1 MNMTRFAG
9 KTAYVT
15 GAGSGLGR
23 ATSIRLADEGAVVA
37 CFDINE
43 AAAKE
48 TANTVLAAGG
58 TAHVVAVD
66 VSDETSV
73 RAAVADA
80 HGAVGMPD
88 VLANVAGIGGFAH
101 THELSIEQWQRILGV
116 NLTGTFLMA
125 KAVLPMMIDRGGVIV
140 NIASTAGVRSQPY
153 SAAYCA
159 SKGGV
164 VAMSRA
170 LALEYIDRAVRVVAI
185 APGGMDTPMVQS
197 FTFPDGANV
206 EKFTRITSPLGFS
219 QPSEVAATIAYVA
232 SDEAR
237 YMTGSV
243 VVIDGGITM

>member
-23 ATSIRLADEGAVVA
+23 ATAIRLADEGATVA

-48 TANTVLAAGG
+48 TANTLLAAGG
-58 TAHVVAVD
+58 KAHVGAVN
-66 VSDETSV
+66 VSDEASV

-80 HGAVGMPD
+80 QAAIGMPD
-88 VLANVAGIGGFAH
+88 VVANVAGVGGFAH
-101 THELSIEQWQRILGV
+101 THEVSIDEWNRIIGV
-116 NLTGTFLMA
+116 NLTGTFLMS
-125 KAVLPMMIDRGGVIV
+125 KATLPMMIDRGGVIV
-140 NIASTAGVRSQPY
+140 NVASTAGIRSQPY

-164 VAMSRA
+164 IAMTRA
-170 LALEYIDRAVRVVAI
+170 LADEYVDRGVRVVAI
-185 APGGMDTPMVQS
+185 APGGMDTPMIQS
-197 FTFPDGANV
+197 FTFPDGASPQ
-206 EKFTRITSPLGFS
+206 KFARITSPLGFS
-219 QPSEVAATIAYVA
+219 QPSEVASTIAYVA